1 MVTGR
6 ATGQISVFLVSGL
19 TGAVFLVNGLIA
31 LTFLRDHP
39 PLVHKHPRAVF
50 LVNGLTALTFL
61 RDLPPLAHK
70 HPPEMPIAKTN
81 SRTGLARG
89 LPLQAKTIGH
99 GQSTVNQLFTSTET

>member
-6 ATGQISVFLVSGL
+6 ATGQVSVFLVSGL
-19 TGAVFLVNGLIA
+19 TG
-31 LTFLRDHP
+31 
-39 PLVHKHPRAVF
+39 AVF

-81 SRTGLARG
+81 SRIGLARG
-89 LPLQAKTIGH
+89 HPLQAKTIGH